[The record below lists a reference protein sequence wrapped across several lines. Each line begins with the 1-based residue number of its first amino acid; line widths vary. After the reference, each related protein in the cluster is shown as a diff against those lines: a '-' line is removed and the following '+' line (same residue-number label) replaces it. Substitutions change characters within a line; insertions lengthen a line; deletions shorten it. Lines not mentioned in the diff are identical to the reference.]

1 MLVPRQLTV
10 DRGSIAFYHSRPHS
24 WRSSSF
30 STPRRAISSCYPDS
44 KSLVLSSPPPSPP
57 PPSTLRASRV
67 TSRAH
72 CPDLREDRNILQPH
86 LLLLLSYLFSSTSS
100 GNSRDDT
107 DERKSVERR
116 YQTKFRART
125 IFLSPDRFGI
135 SLIRS

>member
-10 DRGSIAFYHSRPHS
+10 DRGSIAFHHSRPHG

-30 STPRRAISSCYPDS
+30 STPRRAISCYPDS
-44 KSLVLSSPPPSPP
+44 KSLVPLPPPSHAIDI
-57 PPSTLRASRV
+57 ASIESDV
-67 TSRAH
+67 EGALSGSSRRPEYPAATFS
-72 CPDLREDRNILQPH
+72 
-86 LLLLLSYLFSSTSS
+86 LSHLFSSTSS

-116 YQTKFRART
+116 YQTKFRAARFSCLT
-125 IFLSPDRFGI
+125 IDSE